1 MNYKKRVKILTVW
14 TSSRIGN
21 HAQHAAFD
29 AVFTPSGHATRLVT
43 AALVT
48 ESVAARVERATRR
61 PKAIVSDGKVV

>member
-1 MNYKKRVKILTVW
+1 MLTVW

-29 AVFTPSGHATRLVT
+29 AVCTPSGHATRLVT

-48 ESVAARVERATRR
+48 ESVAARVERAKRR
-61 PKAIVSDGKVV
+61 PKAIVTAGKEV